1 MSDSARVSSPFRY
14 LCLAAVATVLAGCA
28 STSQNAA
35 PASAESPAA
44 ASQVVDTADFTKKAQ
59 DDGWNPIIR
68 NGQVLYCKDE
78 APLGSRFP
86 EKTCLNKVGVEQM
99 MLAEERQ
106 RQQMQRTA
114 PAPGLPQ

>member
-1 MSDSARVSSPFRY
+1 MSDSARVSSRLRY
-14 LCLAAVATVLAGCA
+14 LSLAAVAAILTGCA
-28 STSQNAA
+28 STSQNTSQQGAET
-35 PASAESPAA
+35 PAT
-44 ASQVVDTADFTKKAQ
+44 ASQVVSTADFTKQAQ

-86 EKTCLNKVGVEQM
+86 QRTCLNKVAVQQM

-106 RQQMQRTA
+106 RQQLQRTA